1 MEKQF
6 RLLLVDDQPR
16 ARQSLS
22 AVLAIDFPQ
31 IKIFEASNGKEA
43 LLQAKTIDPDIVV
56 MDVRMP
62 ECDGLEATRLIK
74 AMDPGIKIIL
84 HSMYPEYQTAALLVG
99 ADAFITK
106 GGPPEILVDTIDA
119 LLKPNSNSNSICDG
133 A

>member
-6 RLLLVDDQPR
+6 RLLLVDDQSR

-43 LLQAKTIDPDIVV
+43 LLQAKTIYPDIVV

-62 ECDGLEATRLIK
+62 ECDGLEANSLNQSDGSRNRNYSPFNVPRI
-74 AMDPGIKIIL
+74 
-84 HSMYPEYQTAALLVG
+84 
-99 ADAFITK
+99 
-106 GGPPEILVDTIDA
+106 
-119 LLKPNSNSNSICDG
+119 SNSSIISRRGCLYH
-133 A
+133 

>member
-6 RLLLVDDQPR
+6 RLLLVDDQSR

-31 IKIFEASNGKEA
+31 IKIFEASNGKDA
-43 LLQAKTIDPDIVV
+43 LLQAKTIYPDIVI

-84 HSMYPEYQTAALLVG
+84 HSMYPEYQTAALSAG
-99 ADAFITK
+99 ADNFITK
-106 GGPPEILVDTIDA
+106 GGPPEILIETIA
-119 LLKPNSNSNSICDG
+119 TLLKPNSDSNSICDG